1 MPCVV
6 QGEFES
12 AIQYFFRWGLVC
24 HPNNPTVLLNYALVQ
39 QCIRRNYNLA
49 ERLYRRAIAV
59 DPDNEAVH
67 VNFVDFL
74 EVRWLRSA
82 WETRWAHTS
91 LVGPQN
97 RTDLG
102 LYPDVGPSMQVV
114 ERSISAESYS
124 DANGGRP
131 PPPSRTAKRPR
142 TDDFDS
148 MRVALAPGSVWE
160 PRYDPLMGRV
170 FYRHKV
176 TGNARWELQ
185 RTREAI
191 MHEEALH
198 EARAHHKSLLR
209 RLADRVEEQMAE
221 EVRAPWLRTL

>member
-74 EVRWLRSA
+74 EVRWLR
-82 WETRWAHTS
+82 
-91 LVGPQN
+91 
-97 RTDLG
+97 
-102 LYPDVGPSMQVV
+102 
-114 ERSISAESYS
+114 
-124 DANGGRP
+124 
-131 PPPSRTAKRPR
+131 
-142 TDDFDS
+142 
-148 MRVALAPGSVWE
+148 
-160 PRYDPLMGRV
+160 
-170 FYRHKV
+170 
-176 TGNARWELQ
+176 
-185 RTREAI
+185 
-191 MHEEALH
+191 
-198 EARAHHKSLLR
+198 
-209 RLADRVEEQMAE
+209 
-221 EVRAPWLRTL
+221 